1 MSSEDWRRSQA
12 NQRNLTKVF
21 RRLEEAERG
30 APLNNGGVGEGGITV
45 WGGSIR
51 VLEGGNLEVDGDASF
66 EGDTNVGG
74 ALDVTG
80 PTSLGGRTTIGGE
93 TDISGDLDVTG
104 KTTIGGPLA
113 VTGDATF
120 SGKMKIAGTLELPAG
135 IIGNAALANPLDF
148 YATGSSA
155 NAFPLS
161 TERTTVT
168 SLVATVPPGFTR
180 AVVQGIG
187 SIYAGNTSAN
197 LDYLRARVY
206 VDAPAYS
213 SWGRELL
220 TPMTPNGGSAALTVT
235 RQEVL
240 SGLSA
245 GQQITVRLTAQTDFA
260 NLPSRPSNGASVD
273 ATIIWA
279 R

>member
-1 MSSEDWRRSQA
+1 MASEDYKRMQS
-12 NQRNLTKVF
+12 NQRNAAKAYQRIADL
-21 RRLEEAERG
+21 ERG
-30 APLNNGGVGEGGITV
+30 APLNNGGVGESGITV
-45 WGGSIR
+45 TGGSIR
-51 VLEGGNLEVDGDASF
+51 ILEGGNLEVDGDASF
-66 EGDTNVGG
+66 MGDTNIGG

-80 PTSLGGRTTIGGE
+80 ATTIGGLLGV
-93 TDISGDLDVTG
+93 SGN
-104 KTTIGGPLA
+104 
-113 VTGDATF
+113 ATF
-120 SGKMKIAGTLELPAG
+120 SGKMRIAGTLELPAG
-135 IIGNAALANPLDF
+135 IIGNDALANPLDF
-148 YATGSSA
+148 YAAGGSA
-155 NAFPLS
+155 GAFPLS

-168 SLVATVPPGFTR
+168 SMVATVPRGFTR

-235 RQEVL
+235 RQEVV
-240 SGLSA
+240 SRRWA
-245 GQQITVRLTAQTDFA
+245 REPITVRLTAQTDFA
-260 NLPSRPSNGASVD
+260 NLPSRSSNGASVD